1 MNPPGT
7 ILLSRP
13 DALGDAVVTLST
25 AGWVKR
31 HFPSAR
37 IIVLCK
43 EYARAIWSHC
53 SNVDAIMT
61 LEELQGGEA
70 VAMLRSLKADAVV
83 HVFPHLAVARL
94 AKRAGIARRIG
105 TSHRWWHWTTC
116 NERVHFSR
124 KRSTLHEAQLNIK
137 LLEPF
142 GIPMP
147 DDVNEL
153 IPCLGLNAP
162 APSERVLALLRQD
175 RRRVILHPLLGSGVG
190 WGLSN
195 YAALI
200 RSLDPSIW
208 QVIITGS
215 KAETERY
222 RAELP
227 LTLPHVVDAGGLL
240 ELEELMMLIGCCD
253 AMVAA
258 STGPLHI
265 AAALGRRAIGLF
277 SARRPIF
284 PQRWAPLGTDAHALV
299 HDPRCAR
306 CAEGRSCDCITRI
319 PIARVMGLL
328 HRS

>member
-13 DALGDAVVTLST
+13 DALGDAVVTLSM
-25 AGWVKR
+25 AGWIKR
-31 HFPSAR
+31 HLPGTR

-53 SNVDAIMT
+53 SNVDAILT
-61 LEELQGGEA
+61 LEELQDSDA
-70 VAMLRSLKADAVV
+70 VAMLRSLRADAIV
-83 HVFPHLAVARL
+83 HVFPQQDVARL
-94 AKRAGIARRIG
+94 AKHAVIARRIG

-147 DDVNEL
+147 DDVSEL

-162 APSERVLALLRQD
+162 APSERVLALLRRD

-190 WGLSN
+190 WGLPN
-195 YAALI
+195 YAALM

-208 QVIITGS
+208 QVIITGT
-215 KAETERY
+215 KAEAERY
-222 RAELP
+222 RAALP
-227 LTLPHVVDAGGLL
+227 LTLPHVVDAGGELD
-240 ELEELMMLIGCCD
+240 LEELMMLIGCCE

-265 AAALGRRAIGLF
+265 AAALGRRAIGFF
-277 SARRPIF
+277 SIRRPIF
-284 PQRWAPLGTDAHALV
+284 PARWAPLGMDAHALV
-299 HDPRCAR
+299 NDPQCIQCA
-306 CAEGRSCDCITRI
+306 AGRSCECITRI
-319 PIARVMGLL
+319 PVARAMELL
-328 HRS
+328 QRP